1 MSDPDHRELPNL
13 SEPEVAAL
21 GQLGEYQL
29 LEILGE
35 GGMGIVYRALH
46 TELDRVVALKVLAG
60 TRTADEQTVERFK
73 REMKAVGRLDHPNII
88 RAHDARQIEG
98 IRVLVME
105 YVDGL
110 DLAELVERLGPLPI
124 ADACEL
130 IRQAAVGLQH
140 AHEHG
145 LVHRDIKPSNL
156 MLDSGWRPET
166 GGRREE
172 PSERL
177 PSSRPPVSSLQPPA
191 SLKILDLGLARFH
204 VGWPGSE
211 EMTAAGQLIG
221 TPDYMAPEQASDSH
235 AVDIRAD
242 LYSLGCTLYHLL
254 AGRAP
259 FSGPEHES
267 AFSKVA
273 AHLDEPIPPIRQYRE
288 DVPDELVTVL
298 DRMLAKAPHERF
310 SNPSEV
316 ADALSRSTSGSDLPE
331 LLADAERM
339 PSSRKEKAAPV
350 LWAQQRATPM
360 VTQTRRDHAARRGR
374 RFNPIEL
381 CRRRPLAAAGTV
393 GLLAIGLFLA
403 ILVIP
408 RLSEDNRVDS
418 EDGNGGGSA
427 QSQTEN
433 GSSLAWP
440 SPAPGKFGP
449 PVNVLDRPQWQ
460 AKIILSWTK
469 ANLGKPDLWLFSPS
483 GTRPRRVTDD
493 PASFDLQPQFS
504 PNGRRIVFLR
514 TRSPNAAS
522 ELWLCDTDGSNAR
535 RLVAPKDAS
544 DRLLSPVWVSDSRIY
559 FARGSKADR
568 SANGA
573 IWQVDVDA
581 AEPRLVF
588 RFHDALGQDGGL
600 VTDTAPDGRHLLVV
614 ARQSDATTSAD
625 VYITDLDGSLVQALW
640 EDPDDDHRDARAI
653 WSPDGKRIA
662 WQHDFERGCGV
673 GLARLRSG
681 GEWTTQL
688 QPEVTVPIMP
698 VAWTPDSQYLLC
710 ARVRQGSGKTPSATL
725 FLMDQRF
732 EAVRELFDVD
742 VWWQQHSGRLAD
754 WAILPTEAIAPARDE
769 PILDS
774 RRP

>member
-1 MSDPDHRELPNL
+1 MSDPEHRELPNL
-13 SEPEVAAL
+13 SEPEIAAL
-21 GQLGEYQL
+21 GQLGEYRL

-60 TRTADEQTVERFK
+60 TRTADSQTVERFK
-73 REMKAVGRLDHPNII
+73 REMKAVGRLDHPNIV

-110 DLAELVERLGPLPI
+110 DLAELIERLGPLPI

-130 IRQAAVGLQH
+130 IRQAALGLQH

-145 LVHRDIKPSNL
+145 LVHRDIKPSNV
-156 MLDSGWRPET
+156 MLAFSGQRSALSQGE
-166 GGRREE
+166 
-172 PSERL
+172 
-177 PSSRPPVSSLQPPA
+177 PA
-191 SLKILDLGLARFH
+191 SGSQNANRESANVRILDLGLTRFY
-204 VGWPGSE
+204 VGWPGTE

-259 FSGPEHES
+259 FSGPKYES

-298 DRMLAKAPHERF
+298 DRMLAKAPGQRF
-310 SNPSEV
+310 SDPAEV
-316 ADALSRSTSGSDLPE
+316 ADALSRFASGSELSE
-331 LLADAERM
+331 LLADAERV
-339 PSSRKEKAAPV
+339 PSSQKKKAAPV
-350 LWAQQRATPM
+350 LWAQQQATPM
-360 VTQTRRDHAARRGR
+360 VTHTRRDHTARRR
-374 RFNPIEL
+374 RRLNPIEL
-381 CRRRPLAAAGTV
+381 CRRRPWAAGGIGLLAV
-393 GLLAIGLFLA
+393 GLLVA
-403 ILVIP
+403 ILIIP
-408 RLSEDNRVDS
+408 QLGEDSGV
-418 EDGNGGGSA
+418 
-427 QSQTEN
+427 N
-433 GSSLAWP
+433 GSGEQTAQTRNGANSVEP
-440 SPAPGKFGP
+440 SPVPDSFGSP
-449 PVNVLDRPQWQ
+449 ANILDRRRWQ
-460 AKIILSWTK
+460 EKIVLSWTR
-469 ANLGKPDLWLFSPS
+469 ANFGKPDLWLFSPN
-483 GTRPRRVTDD
+483 GTRPRRVTEDLV
-493 PASFDLQPQFS
+493 SFDFQPQFS

-535 RLVAPKDAS
+535 RLVAPQDTS
-544 DRLLSPVWVSDSRIY
+544 DRLLSPVWVSDSQVF

-568 SANGA
+568 SVDGA

-581 AEPRLVF
+581 PDPRLVF

-600 VTDTAPDGRHLLVV
+600 VTDTSPDGHHLLLV
-614 ARQSDATTSAD
+614 ARQSDAATTAD
-625 VYITDLDGSLVQALW
+625 VYITNLDGNLVQTVW

-681 GEWTTQL
+681 GEWTAQL

-732 EAVRELFDVD
+732 ETVKELFDVD

-754 WAILPTEAIAPARDE
+754 WAILSTDALAPARDGSL
-769 PILDS
+769 LDS
-774 RRP
+774 RQQ

>member
-1 MSDPDHRELPNL
+1 
-13 SEPEVAAL
+13 
-21 GQLGEYQL
+21 
-29 LEILGE
+29 
-35 GGMGIVYRALH
+35 MGIVYRALH

-73 REMKAVGRLDHPNII
+73 REMKAVGRLDHPNIV

-110 DLAELVERLGPLPI
+110 DLAELIERLGPLPI

-130 IRQAAVGLQH
+130 IRQAACGLQH

-177 PSSRPPVSSLQPPA
+177 PSSRPPSSSLQPLA
-191 SLKILDLGLARFH
+191 SLKILDLGLARFYT
-204 VGWPGSE
+204 GWPGGE

-235 AVDIRAD
+235 AADIRAD

-259 FSGPEHES
+259 FSGPQYES

-273 AHLDEPIPPIRQYRE
+273 AHLDESIPPIRQYRE
-288 DVPDELVTVL
+288 EVPDELVTVL
-298 DRMLAKAPHERF
+298 ERMLAKAPGQRF
-310 SNPSEV
+310 SDPREV
-316 ADALSRSTSGSDLPE
+316 ADALSRFTSGSELSE

-339 PSSRKEKAAPV
+339 PNSEKEEAAPV
-350 LWAQQRATPM
+350 LSGQQRATPM
-360 VTQTRRDHAARRGR
+360 VTHTRRDHKARPRR

-381 CRRRPLAAAGTV
+381 CRRRPWAIGGTGLLAV
-393 GLLAIGLFLA
+393 GLLLA
-403 ILVIP
+403 VLIVP
-408 RLSEDNRVDS
+408 RLGDDK
-418 EDGNGGGSA
+418 DGNNGDGGGEQTI
-427 QSQTEN
+427 QSQTEAE
-433 GSSLAWP
+433 SSPVQP
-440 SPAPGKFGP
+440 SPVPDKFGSP
-449 PVNVLDRPQWQ
+449 ANILDRRGWQ
-460 AKIILSWTK
+460 EKIVLSWTR
-469 ANLGKPDLWLFSPS
+469 ANFGKPDLWLFSPN
-483 GTRPRRVTDD
+483 GTRPRRVTEDLV
-493 PASFDLQPQFS
+493 SFDFQPQFS

-514 TRSPNAAS
+514 THSPNAAS

-535 RLVAPKDAS
+535 RLVAPKDTS
-544 DRLLSPVWVSDSRIY
+544 DRLLSPVWVSDSRVF

-568 SANGA
+568 SADGA

-581 AEPRLVF
+581 PDPRLVF

-600 VTDTAPDGRHLLVV
+600 VTDTPPDGRHLLVV
-614 ARQSDATTSAD
+614 ARQSVATTTAD
-625 VYITDLDGSLVQALW
+625 VYITDLDGNLIQTIW

-681 GEWTTQL
+681 GEWAAQL

-725 FLMDQRF
+725 FLMDQQF

-754 WAILPTEAIAPARDE
+754 WAILPTDALAPSRDG
-769 PILDS
+769 PLLDS
-774 RRP
+774 HR

>member
-1 MSDPDHRELPNL
+1 MSDSEHRELPNF
-13 SEPEVAAL
+13 SEPEIAAL

-73 REMKAVGRLDHPNII
+73 REMKAVGRLDHTNIV

-110 DLAELVERLGPLPI
+110 DLAVLVERLGPLPI

-130 IRQAAVGLQH
+130 IRQAALGLQH
-140 AHEHG
+140 AHENG

-156 MLDSGWRPET
+156 MLDSGWRLET

-172 PSERL
+172 LSERL
-177 PSSRPPVSSLQPPA
+177 PSSRPPASSLQSPA
-191 SLKILDLGLARFH
+191 SLKILDLGLARFS
-204 VGWPGSE
+204 VGWPVSE

-259 FSGPEHES
+259 FSGPRYES

-288 DVPDELVTVL
+288 DVPDDLVTIL
-298 DRMLAKAPHERF
+298 GRMLAKAPGQRF
-310 SNPSEV
+310 SDPAEV
-316 ADALSRSTSGSDLPE
+316 ADALSRFTTGSDLSE

-339 PSSRKEKAAPV
+339 PSPQKEKVVPV
-350 LWAQQRATPM
+350 QWAQQQATPA
-360 VTQTRRDHAARRGR
+360 VTHTRRDDTARPRR
-374 RFNPIEL
+374 RFNPIQL
-381 CRRRPLAAAGTV
+381 CRRRPWAIGGIGLLAV
-393 GLLAIGLFLA
+393 GLLLA
-403 ILVIP
+403 ILIVP
-408 RLSEDNRVDS
+408 RLGEDDDVKDK
-418 EDGNGGGSA
+418 DGSGEQTA
-427 QSQTEN
+427 QLQAEN
-433 GSSLAWP
+433 GSSLSGPHLAP
-440 SPAPGKFGP
+440 GGFDSPA
-449 PVNVLDRPQWQ
+449 NILDRRRWQ
-460 AKIILSWTK
+460 EKIILSWTK

-483 GTRPRRVTDD
+483 GKRPRRVTEDLV
-493 PASFDLQPQFS
+493 SFDFQPQFS
-504 PNGRRIVFLR
+504 PDGRRIVFLR
-514 TRSPNAAS
+514 TRSPNTAS
-522 ELWLCDTDGSNAR
+522 ELWVCDIDGSNAR
-535 RLVAPKDAS
+535 RLVAPKDTS
-544 DRLLSPVWVSDSRIY
+544 DRLLSPVWASDSLVY
-559 FARGSKADR
+559 FARVSKADR
-568 SANGA
+568 SVDGA

-581 AEPRLVF
+581 PDPQLAF
-588 RFHDALGQDGGL
+588 RFHEALGQDGGL

-614 ARQSDATTSAD
+614 ARQSDTETTAD
-625 VYITDLDGSLVQALW
+625 VYITDLSGNPVQTIW

-681 GEWTTQL
+681 GEWTAEL

-732 EAVRELFDVD
+732 ETVKELFDVD

-754 WAILPTEAIAPARDE
+754 WAILPTDALAPARD
-769 PILDS
+769 
-774 RRP
+774 